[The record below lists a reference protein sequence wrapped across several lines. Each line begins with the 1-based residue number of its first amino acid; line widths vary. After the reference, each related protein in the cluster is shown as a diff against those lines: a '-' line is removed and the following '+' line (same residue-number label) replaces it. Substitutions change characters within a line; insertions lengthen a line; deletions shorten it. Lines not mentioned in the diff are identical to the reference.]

1 MSFRLVSPSYLLLRR
16 ASCCARFF
24 EKPGYFVII
33 GIEWVAH
40 NEEVAAVAGDRIP
53 VDHIWEVV
61 VLEKANGACTT
72 GCAGVRG
79 RNMGHARTAD
89 TVVPFRNSFARC
101 HAEEQSAARIN
112 IVVFQI
118 DALQPG
124 IVPA

>member
-1 MSFRLVSPSYLLLRR
+1 MSSHLVSPPLLLRR
-16 ASCCARFF
+16 ASCCAWFF
-24 EKPGYFVII
+24 EKPVYFVII

-40 NEEVAAVAGDRIP
+40 NEEVAAVARDRIP
-53 VDHIWEVV
+53 VDHIGKVAL
-61 VLEKANGACTT
+61 LEKANGACTT
-72 GCAGVRG
+72 GCAGVRRSDMG
-79 RNMGHARTAD
+79 RARTAD

-101 HAEEQSAARIN
+101 HAEEQSAARID